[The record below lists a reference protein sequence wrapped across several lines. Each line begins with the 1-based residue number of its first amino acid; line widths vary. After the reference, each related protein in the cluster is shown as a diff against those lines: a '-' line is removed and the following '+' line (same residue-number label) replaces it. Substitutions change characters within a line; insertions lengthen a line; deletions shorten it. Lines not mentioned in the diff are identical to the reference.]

1 MPEVEEGSEE
11 IGCGHSFK
19 KFEYEKKNGIGKLC
33 VNGEIFN
40 FLIFK
45 CERFLHV

>member
-1 MPEVEEGSEE
+1 MPEVEEGGEE

-33 VNGEIFN
+33 QRRN
-40 FLIFK
+40 FSLR